1 MDANNAAAVIV
12 NTVKKSNL
20 NFYIQESPFSLFI
33 NLRKTFIKTKT
44 GGLSPSSNISNLEE
58 TNATIIEKV
67 KVEKLENENTSL
79 GDAIKHLEAE
89 NQETHNIV
97 NELNKKLENSKKET
111 LDALFQLNATRN
123 EAEKLEKLVDRQVVE
138 NESLELQNKELKVQ
152 INSLRND

>member
-58 TNATIIEKV
+58 TNATIVEKG

-123 EAEKLEKLVDRQVVE
+123 EAEKLNKLVDRKVVE
-138 NESLELQNKELKVQ
+138 NESLELQNKELK
-152 INSLRND
+152 L

>member
-58 TNATIIEKV
+58 TNATIVEKV

-123 EAEKLEKLVDRQVVE
+123 EAEKLEKLVDRKVVE
-138 NESLELQNKELKVQ
+138 NESLELQNKELK
-152 INSLRND
+152 L

>member
-58 TNATIIEKV
+58 TNATIVEKV

-123 EAEKLEKLVDRQVVE
+123 EAEKLNKLVDRKVVE
-138 NESLELQNKELKVQ
+138 NESLELQNKELK
-152 INSLRND
+152 L

>member
-20 NFYIQESPFSLFI
+20 NIYIQESPFSLFI

-58 TNATIIEKV
+58 TNATIVEKG

-123 EAEKLEKLVDRQVVE
+123 EAEKLKKLVDRKVVE
-138 NESLELQNKELKVQ
+138 NESLELQNKELK
-152 INSLRND
+152 L

>member
-58 TNATIIEKV
+58 TNATIVEKV
-67 KVEKLENENTSL
+67 KVEKLENEKTSL

-123 EAEKLEKLVDRQVVE
+123 EAEKLEKLVDRKVVE
-138 NESLELQNKELKVQ
+138 NESLEL
-152 INSLRND
+152 

>member
-58 TNATIIEKV
+58 TNATIVEKG

-123 EAEKLEKLVDRQVVE
+123 EAKKLEKLVDRKVVE
-138 NESLELQNKELKVQ
+138 NESLEL
-152 INSLRND
+152 